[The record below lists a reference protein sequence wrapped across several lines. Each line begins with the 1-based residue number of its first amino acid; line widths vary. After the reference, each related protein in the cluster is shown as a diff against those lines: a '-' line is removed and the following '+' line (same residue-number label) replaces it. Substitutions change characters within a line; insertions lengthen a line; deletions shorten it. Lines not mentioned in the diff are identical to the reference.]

1 MIMKNSKKL
10 LPVLALVLGL
20 GLVFTQSAFKSVQK
34 SAPVEY
40 QYTSNSNL
48 EQDMQDIGNWEVVD
62 EETPSCATGTAKPC
76 RYSYDGDFAAFLLGT
91 SKTDLIANAQTLK
104 Q

>member
-1 MIMKNSKKL
+1 MKNLKKL
-10 LPVLALVLGL
+10 LPIFALVLGF

-34 SAPVEY
+34 NTPVEY

-48 EQDMQDIGNWEVVD
+48 EEDMQDIDNWEVVD
-62 EETPSCATGTAKPC
+62 EETPSCPSGSVKPC
-76 RYSYDGDFAAFLLGT
+76 RYSYDGDFAAFLSGT
-91 SKTDLIANAQTLK
+91 TKTHLIDNAQTLK